1 MLNLVNV
8 LNVTCGATGFDI
20 PDAIPNVIH
29 YVILGIEIFIPII
42 LIILGMID
50 LGRAVMSN
58 DDKTMKEKQNLLIK
72 RIIYAV
78 LIFLVVSIVQVVI
91 GLVATVD
98 TDNNGGI
105 TKDNMTQCIKHFV
118 NGTNS

>member
-8 LNVTCGATGFDI
+8 LTVKCGTLEI
-20 PDAIPNVIH
+20 PDAIPNLVH
-29 YVILGIEIFIPII
+29 YVILGIKIFIPVV
-42 LIILGMID
+42 LIIFGMID

-58 DDKTMKEKQNLLIK
+58 DDKAMKEKQNLLIK